1 MKTKKKQVVRGPVV
15 AGSQVYL
22 DKDTKA
28 MAVSDASSSGLKS
41 MSAYLRYLIHKEHK
55 AQLSAL
61 LNPGAQK
68 TKLDK

>member
-1 MKTKKKQVVRGPVV
+1 
-15 AGSQVYL
+15 
-22 DKDTKA
+22 